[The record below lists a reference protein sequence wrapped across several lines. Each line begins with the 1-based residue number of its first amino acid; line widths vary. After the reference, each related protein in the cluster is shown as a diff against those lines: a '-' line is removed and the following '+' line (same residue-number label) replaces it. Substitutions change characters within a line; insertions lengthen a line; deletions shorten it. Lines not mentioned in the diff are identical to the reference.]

1 MQVFFRSIQWR
12 LILILVLITFVLMTV
27 VWVFLTLQV
36 EGITYSQ
43 FKEDIANNY
52 EFLDLNETETVEH
65 LQSELTVNPIISG
78 LIHGVDRSFTLIR
91 QGTGQIVYS
100 SDSLYGRN
108 PQTFKAEIFRSANL
122 IAVMSGEKE
131 SALRTYTRGTD
142 GDFYDYARIHALSD
156 GNAMIIFFKYNRS
169 RALEVLGRFNRVIF
183 SGTLLALAMSFLVA
197 VVMSRT
203 ITKPITD
210 IMHKAES
217 MTGGEFGQKLMVRS
231 EDEIGELTRTFN
243 AMSDRLDTMITEV
256 STEKNKVETIINHMK
271 DGVLAFSEKGVLLH
285 ENPSARQL
293 IGDRWQDGSF
303 DSLMQMYGLD
313 LRIAELTSTEDAKTE
328 TRVVQVGDRFL
339 RMQFAPFTDV
349 GQKVDGLVTVMQDIT
364 EEQRL
369 DRMRRQFVADV
380 SHELRTPLTSV
391 KSYTETLLDGAVE
404 ERETA
409 IHFLQVINSETDRM
423 ARLVK
428 DLLVLS
434 QHDSGIS
441 LSFFPVNAAELL
453 ESCIDRLRMSA
464 DEKHIAINL
473 ENRCGEVFVLG
484 DKDRLEQVFVNIVG
498 NAVKYTPDNGNIT
511 ILLNKDL
518 QNVIVRVQDTGIG
531 IPKADLM
538 RIFERFYRVDK
549 ARSRQMGGTGLGLA
563 ISREIVEIHK
573 GSVSANSPIHGDTG
587 TEIVVRLPICR
598 QEDWNATVATA

>member
-1 MQVFFRSIQWR
+1 MQPFFRSMQWR

-27 VWVFLTLQV
+27 IWVFLTLQV
-36 EGITYSQ
+36 ESITYSQ

-52 EFLDLNETETVEH
+52 EYLDLQELETADH
-65 LQSELTVNPIISG
+65 LQNELTVNPIISG

-91 QGTGQIVYS
+91 QSTGEIVYS
-100 SDSLYGRN
+100 SDSLYGRD

-122 IAVMSGEKE
+122 IGCMSGSAE
-131 SALRTYTRGTD
+131 SAERTFTAGAE
-142 GDFYDYARIHALSD
+142 GDFYDYARVHPLTD
-156 GNAMIIFFKYNRS
+156 GDSMIVFFKYNRS
-169 RALEVLGRFNRVIF
+169 RALEVLGRFNRVI
-183 SGTLLALAMSFLVA
+183 SYGVALALGIALLVA
-197 VVMSRT
+197 VFMSRT
-203 ITKPITD
+203 ITKPIKD

-217 MTGGEFGQKLMVRS
+217 MTGGEFGQNLMVRS

-243 AMSDRLDTMITEV
+243 MMSNRLNTMITEV

-271 DGVLAFSEKGVLLH
+271 DGILAFSDKGAMLH
-285 ENPSARQL
+285 ENPSVRLL
-293 IGDRWQDGSF
+293 IGEQWQDGSF
-303 DSLMQMYGLD
+303 DSLMMQFGLD
-313 LRIAELTSTEDAKTE
+313 LRIAQLTTADEVRTE
-328 TRVVQVGDRFL
+328 TRVVQSGERFL
-339 RMQFAPFTDV
+339 RFQFAPFADA
-349 GQKVDGLVTVMQDIT
+349 GQKVDGLVAVIQDIT
-364 EEQRL
+364 EEHKL

-404 ERETA
+404 DRDTA
-409 IHFLQVINSETDRM
+409 IHFLQVIDGETDRM

-441 LSFFPVNAAELL
+441 LSFYPVNAAMMID
-453 ESCIDRLRMSA
+453 SCVTRLQMSA
-464 DEKHIAINL
+464 DEKKISVKF
-473 ENRCGEVFVLG
+473 ENRCGDVLVLG

-498 NAVKYTPDNGNIT
+498 NAVKYTPDGGRIL

-531 IPKADLM
+531 IPRQDLT

-563 ISREIVEIHK
+563 IAREIVEMHK
-573 GSVSANSPIHGDTG
+573 GSVSANSPIHGDAG
-587 TEIVVRLPICR
+587 TEIVVKLPIFR
-598 QEDWNATVATA
+598 SDM